1 MEQIQHALLSN
12 NLKVEADA
20 EHGFLRDS
28 RYYIVSSGSG
38 PGW

>member
-20 EHGFLRDS
+20 ERRFLRDR
-28 RYYIVSSGSG
+28 RYYIVLSGSG
-38 PGW
+38 LGW